1 MSKKTRQTIIMLA
14 AKGLFTW
21 EIAKEVGVSE
31 AAVVKVLRR
40 D

>member
-1 MSKKTRQTIIMLA
+1 MSKQTKRTIYMLA

>member
-1 MSKKTRQTIIMLA
+1 MSKQMKRTIYMLA

-21 EIAKEVGVSE
+21 EIAKELKISE
-31 AAVVKVLRR
+31 VEVIKVLRK

>member
-31 AAVVKVLRR
+31 SAVVRVLRR

>member
-21 EIAKEVGVSE
+21 EIAKELKISE
-31 AAVVKVLRR
+31 VEVIKVLRK